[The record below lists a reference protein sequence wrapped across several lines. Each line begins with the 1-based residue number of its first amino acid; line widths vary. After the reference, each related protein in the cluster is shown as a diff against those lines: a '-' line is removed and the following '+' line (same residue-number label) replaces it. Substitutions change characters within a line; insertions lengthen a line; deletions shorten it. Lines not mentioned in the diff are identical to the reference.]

1 MVACVGQQA
10 MGGKRIPDG
19 FQDRSLPH
27 FPKNSKQPPSKGFVR
42 NSFFTGLTPTE
53 FIFHAMTGREG
64 LVDTAVKTAETGY
77 MSRRLMKSLE
87 DLSASYDQT
96 VRTSSSGIVQFQ
108 YGGDNLDPVDME
120 GNAMPVNFKRTFY
133 HSENL
138 TFNNTDRGLYP
149 WEIVQRTDDILC
161 PLEKKLV
168 RYDLLRNVIS
178 DDKVDDR
185 TMDEHEAKREFFAS
199 VRKFMREKAIALAGL
214 RTRYHLPAYDEIPDA
229 DYMDI
234 DDSYFA
240 AADVNAVNRIMRIS
254 ERLLQEFL
262 RQCLT
267 KYERAKV
274 EPGSAVG
281 AVGAQSIG
289 EPGTQ
294 MTLKTF
300 HFAGVASMNVTL
312 GVPRIK
318 EIINASKNIST
329 PIITCKLVT
338 TDDERSARIVKGR
351 IEKTYLEDV
360 SYGPSCDVVTAV
372 SDGVIDYILCG
383 RCLLT
388 GRQLRL
394 RPR

>member
-149 WEIVQRTDDILC
+149 WEILRLTDDILC
-161 PLEKKLV
+161 PLEERLV
-168 RYDLLRNVIS
+168 RYDLLRNVIP
-178 DDKVDDR
+178 DDKVDDC

-199 VRKFMREKAIALAGL
+199 VRKFMHGKAVALAGL
-214 RTRYHLPAYDEIPDA
+214 RTRYNLPAYDEIA
-229 DYMDI
+229 DEDYKDI
-234 DDSYFA
+234 DDSYFPY
-240 AADVNAVNRIMRIS
+240 ADVNAVSRIMRIS
-254 ERLLQEFL
+254 ERLLREFL

-360 SYGPSCDVVTAV
+360 SF
-372 SDGVIDYILCG
+372 
-383 RCLLT
+383 
-388 GRQLRL
+388 
-394 RPR
+394 